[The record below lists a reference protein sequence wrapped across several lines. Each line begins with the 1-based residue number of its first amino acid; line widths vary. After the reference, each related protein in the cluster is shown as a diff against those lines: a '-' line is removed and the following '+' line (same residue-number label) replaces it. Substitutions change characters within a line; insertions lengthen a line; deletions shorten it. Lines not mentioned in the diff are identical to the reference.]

1 VPPKPEPSEAEIE
14 QLHERLIQLEARAQA
29 VDKAVSQIRRQQ
41 EADGLGLR
49 NDMEAADAKLNSY
62 MQAAKQD
69 VQSSKV
75 ASAARNMDK
84 AEAEIETLEK
94 FLGR

>member
-1 VPPKPEPSEAEIE
+1 MD
-14 QLHERLIQLEARAQA
+14 RAI
-29 VDKAVSQIRRQQ
+29 SQIRRQQ

-49 NDMEAADAKLNSY
+49 NDMESADTKLNSY
-62 MQAAKQD
+62 MQAATRD
-69 VQSSKV
+69 LQSGRP

-84 AEAEIETLEK
+84 AEAEIDILEK

>member
-1 VPPKPEPSEAEIE
+1 VDPTEAQLE
-14 QLHERLIQLEARAQA
+14 QLRERYIQLDARART
-29 VDKAVSQIRRQQ
+29 VDGAVSQIRRQQ

-49 NDMEAADAKLNSY
+49 NDMESADTKLNSY
-62 MQAAKQD
+62 MQAATRD
-69 VQSSKV
+69 LQSARP

-84 AEAEIETLEK
+84 AEAEIDILEK